1 MAILFETLLFEK
13 LLFENVV
20 SVSVMKEDVE
30 SVSVSDSKIWFNS
43 INYTIIVPGSIF
55 RKIFSLRL

>member
-20 SVSVMKEDVE
+20 SVSVMKDDVE
-30 SVSVSDSKIWFNS
+30 RVSVSDSKVRFNS
-43 INYTIIVPGSIF
+43 VIIIVP
-55 RKIFSLRL
+55 